1 MLMLNNLNYFSVKI
15 ISIISDKLNVYSIN
29 T

>member
-15 ISIISDKLNVYSIN
+15 IYIISDKLNVSSIN